1 MTGALT
7 LAQRRAKVR
16 QLAQPG
22 VSNRA
27 IAAQLGIHHRTVAR
41 DLAATEAPAETL
53 AQRLAHRVAHTETAM
68 RQLGAAAQAALDADP
83 AHTITDDETARR
95 WWTELRATAAQL
107 LAHADQFADYYP
119 DATGCDTE
127 TGVAS

>member
-53 AQRLAHRVAHTETAM
+53 AQRLAHRAAHTETAM
-68 RQLGAAAQAALDADP
+68 SQLSAAAQAVTEATP
-83 AHTITDDETARR
+83 ARTITDDETARR
-95 WWTELRATAAQL
+95 WWAELRATAAQL
-107 LAHADQFADYYP
+107 LAQADEFADYYP
-119 DATGCDTE
+119 G
-127 TGVAS
+127 ASESGGAP

>member
-16 QLAQPG
+16 QMAQEG
-22 VSNRA
+22 ISNRA
-27 IAAQLGIHHRTVAR
+27 IAAQVGVGKDTVAR
-41 DLAATEAPAETL
+41 ILAAPIETRAEAL
-53 AQRLAHRVAHTETAM
+53 AYRVAQVETAVAA
-68 RQLGAAAQAALDADP
+68 LSAAAQAALGADP

-119 DATGCDTE
+119 GATE
-127 TGVAS
+127 TGGAP